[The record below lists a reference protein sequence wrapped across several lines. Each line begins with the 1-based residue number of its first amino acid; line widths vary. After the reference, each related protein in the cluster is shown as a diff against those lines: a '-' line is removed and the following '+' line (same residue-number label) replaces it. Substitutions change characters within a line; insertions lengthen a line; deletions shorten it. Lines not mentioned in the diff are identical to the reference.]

1 MLFVIVTCKD
11 DLNNLTK
18 SEKRH
23 KFISKLEPIPE
34 DDELTK
40 EEINRLKKEKEEKN
54 KREMAIFYNQLVDE
68 DEENVNEDEGLSQ
81 KSKSKND
88 FVLKSLNRTVSLDVK
103 KGKLEKST
111 GHRFD
116 NKTPYHS
123 EGIKKQL
130 KQNVHLRDLPLKT
143 HAEFQYKPKVQTL
156 GDVLKKPE
164 EQPVTLGDLF
174 KLKL

>member
-1 MLFVIVTCKD
+1 MNKEFFCYILIMLFVIVTCKD

-88 FVLKSLNRTVSLDVK
+88 FGSFMFRFQLGIG
-103 KGKLEKST
+103 GKIL
-111 GHRFD
+111 
-116 NKTPYHS
+116 Y
-123 EGIKKQL
+123 
-130 KQNVHLRDLPLKT
+130 
-143 HAEFQYKPKVQTL
+143 
-156 GDVLKKPE
+156 
-164 EQPVTLGDLF
+164 
-174 KLKL
+174 